1 MRTYVLKKS
10 VASSRPENLDTFE
23 LKTDMNKI
31 PSMSL
36 MELLITFHSTCTVR
50 QASGGEEERGFRVL
64 MPSAN
69 RVSGLNR
76 CKMSLTIKYTI
87 F

>member
-1 MRTYVLKKS
+1 
-10 VASSRPENLDTFE
+10 
-23 LKTDMNKI
+23 
-31 PSMSL
+31 MSL
-36 MELLITFHSTCTVR
+36 MELLITFHSTYTR
-50 QASGGEEERGFRVL
+50 EASFGGEEERVLSL